1 MNLLW
6 LLLTHLLTLF
16 LLNLCYTFCW
26 VTCLSFPINTL
37 DIQIQAPNFLKR
49 FDLPKQATTSFR
61 NRNFFQ
67 IRAVFYTCTAL
78 PILHNKK
85 ITKIQ
90 TKKVHLTSSPKK
102 TTNQSKP
109 PYFSTHQPW
118 CRQETFSFQLRKLI
132 SWVVT

>member
-6 LLLTHLLTLF
+6 LLLTHFLTLF
-16 LLNLCYTFCW
+16 LLNLCHTFCW

-78 PILHNKK
+78 PILRNKK

-90 TKKVHLTSSPKK
+90 TKIVHPTSSPQKNNQPIK
-102 TTNQSKP
+102 TTLLFHSPALVQTRNFLLSA
-109 PYFSTHQPW
+109 
-118 CRQETFSFQLRKLI
+118 QEI
-132 SWVVT
+132 SWVVS